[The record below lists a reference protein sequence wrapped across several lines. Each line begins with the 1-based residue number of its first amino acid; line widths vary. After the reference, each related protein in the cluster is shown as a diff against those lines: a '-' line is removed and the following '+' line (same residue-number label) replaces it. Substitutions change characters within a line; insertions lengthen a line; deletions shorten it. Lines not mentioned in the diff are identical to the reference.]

1 MRSID
6 ENTLRV
12 LDGSRPADTLTVVA
26 WRDGSLVVPDP
37 LQVISWQWREQAGDS
52 VKVGQQLS
60 MTVADPAGTLGAW
73 RLDDALGVAGTELQV
88 IYRVGGAGAVNIAW
102 FRITDNEPT
111 EMVEW
116 RVIDEYG
123 HVVPDSK
130 IEPHMRKVPIVRGVV
145 RLEAVDRTFNVD
157 QDRLEA
163 PQTPSTPTR
172 LSEFARLT
180 ANYFP
185 TVVDDGVE
193 DRPVS
198 RLLVFERERLD
209 ACQDLVSPLN
219 ARYRMGG
226 DGECHVYP
234 RTSAP
239 VWRVEPGQGLVSLS
253 RRQSVDGL
261 YNCWVV
267 EGKDSADGR
276 PVRAVVT
283 LDSGPLRFGGPHGRV
298 TYFYSS
304 EMIESYDQAA
314 AYGVQL
320 RDEFL
325 GSLAVEID
333 VRTTPR
339 PELQAGDWIEVGY
352 PIAAGRVVYFPGPIS
367 AIDRDGGAVPGQT
380 RIKVQCAYMDVI
392 ASLARTDWAQ
402 HITSEMPPLTWDRLP
417 GSWGALPALEWDQL
431 PA

>member
-1 MRSID
+1 
-6 ENTLRV
+6 
-12 LDGSRPADTLTVVA
+12 
-26 WRDGSLVVPDP
+26 
-37 LQVISWQWREQAGDS
+37 
-52 VKVGQQLS
+52 
-60 MTVADPAGTLGAW
+60 
-73 RLDDALGVAGTELQV
+73 
-88 IYRVGGAGAVNIAW
+88 
-102 FRITDNEPT
+102 
-111 EMVEW
+111 
-116 RVIDEYG
+116 
-123 HVVPDSK
+123 
-130 IEPHMRKVPIVRGVV
+130 
-145 RLEAVDRTFNVD
+145 
-157 QDRLEA
+157 
-163 PQTPSTPTR
+163 
-172 LSEFARLT
+172 
-180 ANYFP
+180 
-185 TVVDDGVE
+185 VVDDGVE

-226 DGECHVYP
+226 DGECHIYP

-304 EMIESYDQAA
+304 EMIESYEQAA